1 MRIEIKNI
9 EASIF
14 ARLKNIANE
23 SRRNFNTILLLYMQE
38 RFLYRLSISK
48 YNEKFILKGGLL
60 LFSMTEFKGR
70 PTRDIDFLAES
81 IPNEIENIKKA
92 FIDICEIQDND
103 GIRYDTDSIKIERI
117 KKDAN
122 YQALRV
128 HIKSYLG
135 NARENIQIDIGFGD
149 IIIPKPMYSD
159 YPVLLDSSVPR
170 IKVSSVESI
179 ISEKFEAMITFS
191 ITNSR
196 MKDFYDVYMLLE
208 TKDINGEILQ
218 TAIEETFFKRNS
230 KILQNSI
237 VFSEEFA
244 KDKER
249 NIQWSAFIRRI
260 EVKNLDFI
268 YVMGKIREFL
278 LPVYKSLMLKD
289 KYTRKWDSKNG
300 LWHS

>member
-1 MRIEIKNI
+1 MKREIKNI

-14 ARLKNIANE
+14 VRLKNIANE

-38 RFLYRLSISK
+38 RFLYRLSISN

-92 FIDICEIQDND
+92 FINICEIQDND
-103 GIRYDTDSIKIERI
+103 GIRYDTDLIKIERI
-117 KKDAN
+117 KKDTN

-135 NARENIQIDIGFGD
+135 NARETIQIDIGFGD
-149 IIIPKPMYSD
+149 IIIPKPIYSD
-159 YPVLLDSSVPR
+159 YPVLLDLSVPR

-196 MKDFYDVYMLLE
+196 MKDFYDLYTLLKA
-208 TKDINGEILQ
+208 KDINGEILQ
-218 TAIEETFFKRNS
+218 NAIKETFLRRNS
-230 KILQNSI
+230 KIHQNSI

-249 NIQWSAFIRRI
+249 NIQWAAFIRRI
-260 EVKNLDFI
+260 EVEDLDFI
-268 YVMGKIREFL
+268 YVMKKIRGFL
-278 LPVYKSLMLKD
+278 IPVYKSLMLRE
-289 KYTRKWDSKNG
+289 KYTSKWDSRNG
-300 LWHS
+300 LWYS

>member
-1 MRIEIKNI
+1 MKREIKNI

-14 ARLKNIANE
+14 VRLKNIANE

-38 RFLYRLSISK
+38 RFLYRLSISN

-81 IPNEIENIKKA
+81 IPNEIE
-92 FIDICEIQDND
+92 
-103 GIRYDTDSIKIERI
+103 RI
-117 KKDAN
+117 KKDTN

-135 NARENIQIDIGFGD
+135 NARETIQIDIGFGD
-149 IIIPKPMYSD
+149 IIIPKPIYSD
-159 YPVLLDSSVPR
+159 YPVLLDLSVPR

-196 MKDFYDVYMLLE
+196 MKDFYDLYTLLKA
-208 TKDINGEILQ
+208 KDINGEILQ
-218 TAIEETFFKRNS
+218 NAIKETFLRRNS
-230 KILQNSI
+230 KIHQNSI

-249 NIQWSAFIRRI
+249 NIQWAAFIRRI
-260 EVKNLDFI
+260 EVEDLDFI
-268 YVMGKIREFL
+268 YVMKKIRGFL
-278 LPVYKSLMLKD
+278 IPVYKSLMLKE
-289 KYTRKWDSKNG
+289 KYTSKWDSRNG
-300 LWHS
+300 LWYS